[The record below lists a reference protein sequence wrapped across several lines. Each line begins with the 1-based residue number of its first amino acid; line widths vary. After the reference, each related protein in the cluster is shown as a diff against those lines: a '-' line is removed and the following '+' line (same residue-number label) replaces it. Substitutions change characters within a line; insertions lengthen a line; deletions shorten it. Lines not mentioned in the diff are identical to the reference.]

1 MDNQEKKKQL
11 MRKIGLVIFAIL
23 VYAFNL
29 KAFVYNANLISSG
42 ITGLSIFVQRLLH
55 DFAHLEVPLTL
66 VSMTLNIIPAT
77 IAWIVVGKKFTI
89 VSFIIVNIMTFVTDL
104 LPVMVITNDQ
114 IVSAVFA
121 GILNGFSLGLILKL
135 GFSSGGTDFISIAVA
150 KKYHIPIFNYV
161 MIFNIILI
169 CIQGM
174 VYGFDQALYSIV
186 FQFVTTQVINYLYK
200 HFEKRTL
207 FIITDKPDEISK
219 AVIEHS
225 EHSVTKIQGVG
236 GFSGKEKNVLYLIV
250 TEPELKFILQ
260 LIKDTD
266 RDAFINVVKSNEVSG
281 NFHYLPVA
289 E

>member
-1 MDNQEKKKQL
+1 MEKKKD
-11 MRKIGLVIFAIL
+11 MMKKYALVVFAIL

-42 ITGLSIFVQRLLH
+42 ITGLSIFVQRLLL
-55 DFAHLEVPLTL
+55 DFAHIAVPLTV
-66 VSMTLNIIPAT
+66 VSMILNIIPAT

-89 VSFIIVNIMTFVTDL
+89 VSFLIVNAMTFVTDL
-104 LPVMVITNDQ
+104 MPSISPITTDLT
-114 IVSAVFA
+114 VAAVFA
-121 GILNGFSLGLILKL
+121 GILNGFSLGYILKL

-169 CIQGM
+169 CVQGI
-174 VYGFDQALYSIV
+174 VYGFEQALYSII
-186 FQFVTTQVINYLYK
+186 FQFVTTQVINYLYR

-207 FIITDKPDEISK
+207 FIITNKPDEISR

-236 GFSGKEKNVLYLIV
+236 GYSGREKNVLYLIV

>member
-1 MDNQEKKKQL
+1 MDKKKA
-11 MRKIGLVIFAIL
+11 MMKKYALVVFAIL

-42 ITGLSIFVQRLLH
+42 ITGLSIFVQRILF
-55 DFAHLEVPLTL
+55 DFAHIAVPLTV
-66 VSMTLNIIPAT
+66 VSMILNIIPAT

-89 VSFIIVNIMTFVTDL
+89 VSFIIVNTMTFVTDL
-104 LPVMVITNDQ
+104 MPNISPITTDLT
-114 IVSAVFA
+114 VAAVFA
-121 GILNGFSLGLILKL
+121 GILNGFSLGYILKL

-174 VYGFDQALYSIV
+174 VYGFDQALYSII

-236 GFSGKEKNVLYLIV
+236 GYSGREKNVLYLIV

-266 RDAFINVVKSNEVSG
+266 KDAFINVVKSNEVSG

>member
-1 MDNQEKKKQL
+1 MDKKKA
-11 MRKIGLVIFAIL
+11 MMKKYALVVFAIL

-42 ITGLSIFVQRLLH
+42 ITGLSIFVQRILF
-55 DFAHLEVPLTL
+55 DFGHIAVPLTV
-66 VSMTLNIIPAT
+66 VSMILNIIPAT

-89 VSFIIVNIMTFVTDL
+89 VSFIIVNTMTFVTDL
-104 LPVMVITNDQ
+104 MPSISPITNDLT
-114 IVSAVFA
+114 VAAVFA
-121 GILNGFSLGLILKL
+121 GILNGFSLGYILKL

-174 VYGFDQALYSIV
+174 VYGFDQALYSII

-236 GFSGKEKNVLYLIV
+236 GYSGREKNVLYLIV

-266 RDAFINVVKSNEVSG
+266 KDAFINVVKSNEVSG